1 MIESLYQSAQ
11 HAVKDAT
18 LLAFPLVFL
27 AGVLTSFTP
36 CVYPMIPITAG
47 YIGAKGAGSRRKGFF
62 LSLCYVFGM
71 AVMYSALGA
80 FAALTGKLFG
90 TISTSPA
97 ILFIVGSLCVLLG
110 LNMMDVFQIPIPQ
123 FFAFRQ
129 TSTSGGYAGAFLVGV
144 AAGTI
149 AAPCTAPVLFTLLTL
164 VAQRKD
170 LVYGISLLF
179 VFSLGL
185 GFLLMLVG
193 TFASLLTSLP
203 KTGAWTEKIKKGLGF
218 AMLAIGGYFLYN
230 LAQLFT

>member
-1 MIESLYQSAQ
+1 MESLYETAQ
-11 HAVKDAT
+11 QAIKNAT

-27 AGVLTSFTP
+27 AGVATSFTP

-62 LSLCYVFGM
+62 LSLCYVLGM
-71 AVMYSALGA
+71 AFMYSGLGA

-90 TISTSPA
+90 AASTGPVT
-97 ILFIVGSLCVLLG
+97 LFIVGSLCVILG
-110 LNMMDVFQIPIPQ
+110 LNMMDIFQIPIPQ
-123 FFAFRQ
+123 FFAYRQ
-129 TSTSGGYAGAFLVGV
+129 TSASGGYAGAFLVGI
-144 AAGTI
+144 AAGTV

-164 VAQRKD
+164 VAKRKD
-170 LVYGISLLF
+170 LLYGISLLF

-203 KTGAWTEKIKKGLGF
+203 RTGAWTDKIKKGLGF
-218 AMLAIGGYFLYN
+218 AMIVIGSYFFYN
-230 LAQLFT
+230 LVKLYT